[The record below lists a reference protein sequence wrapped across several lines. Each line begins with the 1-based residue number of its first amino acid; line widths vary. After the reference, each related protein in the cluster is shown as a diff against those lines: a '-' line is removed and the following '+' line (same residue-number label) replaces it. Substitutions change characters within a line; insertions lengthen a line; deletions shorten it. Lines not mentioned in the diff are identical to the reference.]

1 MMTSHEAHVDQTRT
15 FAQEESNNDNL
26 IVFFFLVQTE
36 CELWSLDLGL
46 WLDFF
51 WKRFFFKLLECFCDP
66 TDGLGFLEN

>member
-51 WKRFFFKLLECFCDP
+51 WKRFFF
-66 TDGLGFLEN
+66 